1 MCFVDCINISTKGA
15 KAIVGLTAS
24 FLAKTKAETPK
35 DIRSNCIFHSYTFG
49 KGGRKSPFKNFH
61 KTTKK
66 ILLYLTLK
74 YISF

>member
-49 KGGRKSPFKNFH
+49 KGGRKSPFKNFLY

-66 ILLYLTLK
+66 ILLYLNT
-74 YISF
+74 